1 MKLKEI
7 DAVEVGITVYGKII
21 LRQTTSEENFV
32 YLTLDQFRSI
42 QKWVDENIGAI
53 TYLWNDGVVD
63 EVDEDDD
70 NG

>member
-7 DAVEVGITVYGKII
+7 DAVEVDITVYGKII

-42 QKWVDENIGAI
+42 QKWVDESIGAI

-63 EVDEDDD
+63 EVDEDDA

>member
-42 QKWVDENIGAI
+42 QKWVDESIGAI